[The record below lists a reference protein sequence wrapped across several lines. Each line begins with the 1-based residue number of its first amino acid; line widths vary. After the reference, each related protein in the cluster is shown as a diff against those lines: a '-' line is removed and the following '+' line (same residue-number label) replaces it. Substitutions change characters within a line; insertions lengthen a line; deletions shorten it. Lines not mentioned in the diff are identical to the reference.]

1 MNFKGDD
8 RWNISIHNSDC
19 PGGITVWSSKEVGDD
34 ESVCSYPV
42 QATRGG
48 SDELS
53 NLFDASSLIL
63 SVLNEDLR
71 VTVTQ

>member
-1 MNFKGDD
+1 M
-8 RWNISIHNSDC
+8 C
-19 PGGITVWSSKEVGDD
+19 SSKEVGDD

-42 QATRGG
+42 QDTRGG
-48 SDELS
+48 SDELN

-63 SVLNEDLR
+63 NVLNEDLR